1 MISSLTKDL
10 PLLQVLQVPL
20 LWKQCW
26 TGCPAPGTYQNGA
39 FWATPLNWLLPAMQ
53 LNGFGTQATEVAEA
67 AIASFKA
74 GGVMEA
80 INRPI
85 GYVGVRDYVASATN
99 LLGAVAP
106 APP

>member
-1 MISSLTKDL
+1 
-10 PLLQVLQVPL
+10 
-20 LWKQCW
+20 
-26 TGCPAPGTYQNGA
+26 
-39 FWATPLNWLLPAMQ
+39 MQ
-53 LNGFGTQATEVAEA
+53 LYGFGAQATEIAEA

-85 GYVGVRDYVASATN
+85 GYAGVRDYVASATN